1 MSRSNHGSKQH
12 NNKPKP
18 KPKQTPVLREIPI
31 RKTDDAFK
39 FASYAIRKLIASVS
53 GRNYGDTDFDNVIGN
68 AVGQFVNSEEICKF
82 GTAQAI
88 GIHAACGAWEAVK
101 RGN

>member
-1 MSRSNHGSKQH
+1 MSRPNHVQKK
-12 NNKPKP
+12 NNHKPKP
-18 KPKQTPVLREIPI
+18 TPVLREIPI

-39 FASYAIRKLIASVS
+39 FVSFAIRNLVASVS

-68 AVGQFVNSEEICKF
+68 AVGQFVNSEDICKM

-101 RGN
+101 